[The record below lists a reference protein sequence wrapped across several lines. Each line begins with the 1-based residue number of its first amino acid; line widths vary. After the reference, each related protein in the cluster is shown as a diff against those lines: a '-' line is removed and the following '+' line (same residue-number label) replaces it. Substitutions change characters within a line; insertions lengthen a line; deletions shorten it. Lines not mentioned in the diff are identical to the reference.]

1 MTHQKPVLSII
12 VAIARNYAIGLN
24 NELLWHISNDL
35 KRFKQITAGHTI
47 IMGKRTLASL
57 PNGPLPKRRNIILTD
72 SPGEQF
78 SNCESASSITAALE
92 MVINEKEVFIIGGGS
107 VYAQFLPIADKLY
120 LTMVD
125 KDFEADT
132 FFPEIDFSQWQ
143 LIEKTVVED
152 DPQND
157 FRYTFETYERLGTI

>member
-1 MTHQKPVLSII
+1 MTHHKPVLSII

-35 KRFKQITAGHTI
+35 KRFKKITAGHTV

-72 SPGEQF
+72 TKGELF
-78 SNCESASSITAALE
+78 TNCESASSIQDALD
-92 MVINEKEVFIIGGGS
+92 MVQDEEEVFIIGGGS
-107 VYAQFLPIADKLY
+107 VYDQFLPIADRLY
-120 LTMVD
+120 LTWVD
-125 KDFEADT
+125 KDYDADT
-132 FFPEIDFSQWQ
+132 FFPQIDFSQWQ
-143 LIEKTVVED
+143 LVEKTIVDD

-157 FRYTFETYERLGTI
+157 FQYTFETYERVGIR